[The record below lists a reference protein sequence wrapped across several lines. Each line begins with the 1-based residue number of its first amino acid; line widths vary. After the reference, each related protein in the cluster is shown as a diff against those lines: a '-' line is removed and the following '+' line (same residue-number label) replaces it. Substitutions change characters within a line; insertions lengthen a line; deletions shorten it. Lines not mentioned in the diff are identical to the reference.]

1 MQFLAAFDDF
11 RFWLGQHKSQNPS
24 EILALLLLVYFRL
37 QHIVNDIRAARA
49 VAARGRGVARIVQ
62 FATA

>member
-24 EILALLLLVYFRL
+24 EILALLLLVYIRL

-49 VAARGRGVARIVQ
+49 VAA
-62 FATA
+62 